1 MQFTAYKNLAGCC
14 KLSKLKNRSISCTSS
29 HAVHCIKNLKRLL
42 HQGLKNEIINLVK
55 YKTMRNKF
63 TKFIAIRST
72 NDTEQTLAYSEIS
85 GRLFVPNGQPTLFND
100 LNDVKGAIRRT
111 KGYQKKE
118 SPAAARKTKYMVY
131 KLNFR
136 LLD

>member
-1 MQFTAYKNLAGCC
+1 
-14 KLSKLKNRSISCTSS
+14 
-29 HAVHCIKNLKRLL
+29 
-42 HQGLKNEIINLVK
+42 
-55 YKTMRNKF
+55 MRNKF

>member
-1 MQFTAYKNLAGCC
+1 
-14 KLSKLKNRSISCTSS
+14 
-29 HAVHCIKNLKRLL
+29 
-42 HQGLKNEIINLVK
+42 
-55 YKTMRNKF
+55 MRNKF
-63 TKFIAIRST
+63 TKFIAIRCT
-72 NDTEQTLAYSEIS
+72 NETEQTLAYSEIS

-111 KGYQKKE
+111 KGYQKKL
-118 SPAAARKTKYMVY
+118 SPGAARKTKYMVY